1 LTLPRFNALTYN
13 LMAER
18 RVVITGMGVVTPIGN
33 DLETVWSNLKNG
45 VSGIRTIDAF
55 DTTGYD
61 CKIGGQV
68 RDFDPKLFFKNPK
81 DVRRTDRFT
90 HLGMAAAKMA
100 MADSGIDVDNLK
112 ERDRFG
118 VIVSTGIGGLKTLQ
132 DQLQILVTRGPGRNS
147 PFTIPMLI
155 SNMAGG
161 VISMEFDLRGPNL
174 CIVTACATSNNAI
187 GESWR
192 IIKSGDAD
200 IFLAGGAEAS
210 IVEIGIAGF
219 SAMKALSTR
228 NDEPERASRPFDRDR
243 DGFVMSEGAG
253 VVVVEELEHAR
264 ARGAKIYCEITGYGV
279 SADAYHMTAPPP
291 DGEGAAR
298 AMKLAL
304 DHARISPEQVD
315 YINAHATSTDIG
327 DICETRAIKQIF
339 GENAY
344 KVSISA
350 TKSMTGHL
358 LGGAGGI
365 EMAACALAIRDS
377 VIPPTINLE
386 NPGEECDLDY
396 TPNVAREKKV
406 RIALNNSFGFG
417 GHNATLV
424 ASAFEG

>member
-1 LTLPRFNALTYN
+1 MT
-13 LMAER
+13 ER
-18 RVVITGMGVVTPIGN
+18 RVVITGLGVLTPIGN
-33 DLETVWSNLKNG
+33 DVETFWSNLKNG
-45 VSGIRTIDAF
+45 VSGIHTIDAF
-55 DTTGYD
+55 DTAAYD

-68 RDFDPKLFFKNPK
+68 RGFDPKPFFKNPK

-90 HLGMAAAKMA
+90 HLSMGAARMALD
-100 MADSGIDVDNLK
+100 DSGIDVANLK
-112 ERDRFG
+112 DRNRFG

-132 DQLQILVTRGPGRNS
+132 DQLTILLTKGPTRNS

-155 SNMAGG
+155 SNMASG
-161 VISMEFDLRGPNL
+161 VISMEFNLRGPNL

-192 IIKSGDAD
+192 IIKFGDAD
-200 IFLAGGAEAS
+200 IFLAGGSEAS
-210 IVEIGIAGF
+210 IVEIGLAGF

-228 NDEPERASRPFDRDR
+228 NDEPGRASRPFDRDR

-253 VVVVEELEHAR
+253 IVVVEELEHAK
-264 ARGAKIYCEITGYGV
+264 ARGAKIYCELTGYGV

-291 DGEGAAR
+291 GGEGAAR
-298 AMKLAL
+298 AMQMAL
-304 DHARISPEQVD
+304 DHARLSPGQVD

-327 DICETRAIKQIF
+327 DICETRAIKKVF
-339 GENAY
+339 GDDAY
-344 KVSISA
+344 KVAISS

-386 NPGEECDLDY
+386 NPGKECDLDY
-396 TPNVAREKKV
+396 TPKVAREKKV
-406 RIALNNSFGFG
+406 RVALNNSFGFG

-424 ASAFEG
+424 ATAFEK

>member
-1 LTLPRFNALTYN
+1 
-13 LMAER
+13 MAER
-18 RVVITGMGVVTPIGN
+18 RVVITGMGVLTPVGN
-33 DLETVWSNLKNG
+33 DLETFWSNLKKG
-45 VSGIRTIDAF
+45 VSGIHTIDAF

-61 CKIGGQV
+61 CRIGGQV
-68 RDFDPKLFFKNPK
+68 RDFDPKAFFKNPK

-90 HLGMAAAKMA
+90 HLAMGAAKMA
-100 MADSGIDVDNLK
+100 IADSGIDIANLK
-112 ERDRFG
+112 QRDRFG

-132 DQLQILVTRGPGRNS
+132 DQLQILVTKGPGRNS

-192 IIKSGDAD
+192 IIKFGDAD
-200 IFLAGGAEAS
+200 IFLAGGSEAS
-210 IVEIGIAGF
+210 IVEIGVAGF
-219 SAMKALSTR
+219 SAMKALSKR

-264 ARGAKIYCEITGYGV
+264 ARGAKIYCEITGYGL

-304 DHARISPEQVD
+304 EHAGISPEQVD

-327 DICETRAIKQIF
+327 DLCETRAIKQIF
-339 GENAY
+339 GEQAY
-344 KVSISA
+344 KVAISS

-358 LGGAGGI
+358 LGGAGGV

-386 NPGEECDLDY
+386 NPDEECDLDY
-396 TPNVAREKKV
+396 TANVAREKRV

>member
-1 LTLPRFNALTYN
+1 MNN
-13 LMAER
+13 DR
-18 RVVITGMGVVTPIGN
+18 RVVITGLGVVTPVGN
-33 DLETVWSNLKNG
+33 EVETFWSNLKNG
-45 VSGIRTIDAF
+45 VSGIHTIDAF
-55 DTTGYD
+55 DVTGYD

-68 RDFDPKLFFKNPK
+68 RDFDPKPFFKNPK
-81 DVRRTDRFT
+81 DVRRTDRFS
-90 HLGMAAAKMA
+90 HLAMAAAKTA
-100 MADSGIDVDNLK
+100 LEDSGVDVANLK
-112 ERDRFG
+112 QRDRFG

-132 DQLQILVTRGPGRNS
+132 DQLRILLTRGPGRNS

-155 SNMAGG
+155 SNMASG

-192 IIKSGDAD
+192 IIKFGDAD
-200 IFLAGGAEAS
+200 IFLAGGSEAS
-210 IVEIGIAGF
+210 IVEIGVAGF

-253 VVVVEELEHAR
+253 IVVVEELEHAK
-264 ARGAKIYCEITGYGV
+264 ARGAKIYCELTGYGV

-298 AMKLAL
+298 AMQMAL
-304 DHARISPEQVD
+304 DHARLSPDQVD

-327 DICETRAIKQIF
+327 DICETRAIKQVL
-339 GENAY
+339 GDHAY
-344 KVSISA
+344 KVAISS

-377 VIPPTINLE
+377 VVPPTINLD
-386 NPGEECDLDY
+386 NPDKECDLDY

-406 RIALNNSFGFG
+406 RVALNNSFGFG

-424 ASAFEG
+424 ATTFEK

>member
-1 LTLPRFNALTYN
+1 
-13 LMAER
+13 MAER
-18 RVVITGMGVVTPIGN
+18 RVVITGMGVVTPVGN
-33 DLETVWSNLKNG
+33 DLETFWSNLRNG

-55 DTTGYD
+55 DTSGYD

-68 RDFDPKLFFKNPK
+68 RDFDPKPFFNNPK

-90 HLGMAAAKMA
+90 HLAMAAAKKA
-100 MADSGIDVDNLK
+100 MADSGIDISNLK
-112 ERDRFG
+112 QRDRFG

-132 DQLQILVTRGPGRNS
+132 DQLKILLTKGPGRNS

-161 VISMEFDLRGPNL
+161 VISMEFGLRGPNL

-210 IVEIGIAGF
+210 IVEIAVAGC
-219 SAMKALSTR
+219 SPLKALSTR

-243 DGFVMSEGAG
+243 DGFVMSEGSG

-264 ARGAKIYCEITGYGV
+264 ERGAKIYCEITGYGV

-298 AMKLAL
+298 AMQMAL
-304 DHARISPEQVD
+304 EHARISPNQVD

-327 DICETRAIKQIF
+327 DICETRAIKQVF
-339 GENAY
+339 GDYAY
-344 KVSISA
+344 KVAISS
-350 TKSMTGHL
+350 TKSMPGHL
-358 LGGAGGI
+358 LGGAGGV
-365 EMAACALAIRDS
+365 ERAARALGIRDA
-377 VIPPTINLE
+377 VIPATINRE
-386 NPGEECDLDY
+386 NAGEECDLDY
-396 TPNVAREKKV
+396 LANVGREQQV
-406 RIALNNSFGFG
+406 RVALNNSFGFG

-424 ASAFEG
+424 VAAFEK

>member
-1 LTLPRFNALTYN
+1 MNN
-13 LMAER
+13 DR
-18 RVVITGMGVVTPIGN
+18 RVVITGLGVMTPLGN
-33 DLETVWSNLKNG
+33 EVETFWSNLKNG
-45 VSGIRTIDAF
+45 VSGIHTIDAF
-55 DTTGYD
+55 DITGYD

-68 RDFDPKLFFKNPK
+68 RDFDPKPFFKNPK

-90 HLGMAAAKMA
+90 HLSMAAAKMA
-100 MADSGIDVDNLK
+100 LEDSGIDVANLK
-112 ERDRFG
+112 QRDRFG

-132 DQLQILVTRGPGRNS
+132 DQLRILLTRGPGRNS

-155 SNMAGG
+155 SNMASG

-192 IIKSGDAD
+192 IIKFGDAD
-200 IFLAGGAEAS
+200 IFLAGGSEAS
-210 IVEIGIAGF
+210 IVEIGLAGF

-253 VVVVEELEHAR
+253 IVVVEELEHAK
-264 ARGAKIYCEITGYGV
+264 ARGAKIYCELTGYGV

-298 AMKLAL
+298 AMQMAL
-304 DHARISPEQVD
+304 DHAHLLPDQID

-327 DICETRAIKQIF
+327 DICETRAIKQVL
-339 GENAY
+339 GDHAY
-344 KVSISA
+344 KVPISS

-365 EMAACALAIRDS
+365 EMAACALAIRDA
-377 VIPPTINLE
+377 VVPPTINLE
-386 NPGEECDLDY
+386 NPDKECDLDY

-406 RIALNNSFGFG
+406 RVALNNSFGFG

-424 ASAFEG
+424 ATAFEK

>member
-1 LTLPRFNALTYN
+1 MNN
-13 LMAER
+13 DR
-18 RVVITGMGVVTPIGN
+18 RVVITGLGAITPLGN
-33 DLETVWSNLKNG
+33 DVETFWANLKNG
-45 VSGIRTIDAF
+45 VSGISTIDAF

-61 CKIGGQV
+61 CKIGGQI
-68 RDFDPKLFFKNPK
+68 RDFDPKSFFKNPK
-81 DVRRTDRFT
+81 DIRRTDRFT
-90 HLGMAAAKMA
+90 QLAMAAAKMA
-100 MADSGIDVDNLK
+100 LQDSGIDVPNLK
-112 ERDRFG
+112 RRDRFG

-132 DQLQILVTRGPGRNS
+132 DQLRILLTRGPGRNS

-155 SNMAGG
+155 SNMASG

-192 IIKSGDAD
+192 VIKFGDAD
-200 IFLAGGAEAS
+200 VFLAGGAEAS
-210 IVEIGIAGF
+210 IVEIGVAGF

-253 VVVVEELEHAR
+253 VVVVEELEHAK
-264 ARGAKIYCEITGYGV
+264 ARGAKIYCELTGYGL

-291 DGEGAAR
+291 DAEGAGR
-298 AMKLAL
+298 AMQIAL
-304 DHARISPEQVD
+304 GHARISPDAVD

-327 DICETRAIKQIF
+327 DVSETRAIKHVF
-339 GENAY
+339 GDYAY
-344 KVSISA
+344 KVPISA

-358 LGGAGGI
+358 LGGAGAV
-365 EMAACALAIRDS
+365 EMAACALAIRDG

-406 RIALNNSFGFG
+406 RVALNNSFGFG

-424 ASAFEG
+424 AAAFET

>member
-1 LTLPRFNALTYN
+1 
-13 LMAER
+13 MG
-18 RVVITGMGVVTPIGN
+18 VITPLGN
-33 DLETVWSNLKNG
+33 SVETFWSNLRNG
-45 VSGIRTIDAF
+45 VSGIRIIDAF
-55 DTTGYD
+55 DTSGYD
-61 CKIGGQV
+61 CKIGGQI
-68 RDFDPKLFFKNPK
+68 RDFDPKHFFKNPK

-90 HLGMAAAKMA
+90 HLAMAAAKMA
-100 MADSGIDVDNLK
+100 VADSGIDIDNLK

-132 DQLQILVTRGPGRNS
+132 DQLQILLTRGPGRNS

-155 SNMAGG
+155 GNMAGG
-161 VISMEFDLRGPNL
+161 VISMEFNLRGPNL
-174 CIVTACATSNNAI
+174 CIATACATSNNAI

-192 IIKSGDAD
+192 IIRSGDAD

-210 IVEIGIAGF
+210 IVEIGVAGF

-228 NDEPERASRPFDRDR
+228 NDQPERASRPFDRDR
-243 DGFVMSEGAG
+243 DGFVMSEGSG

-264 ARGAKIYCEITGYGV
+264 ARGAKIYCEITGYGI

-304 DHARISPEQVD
+304 DRARISPEQVD

-327 DICETRAIKQIF
+327 DLCETRAIKQIF
-339 GENAY
+339 GEYAN

-396 TPNVAREKKV
+396 TANFARERKV
-406 RIALNNSFGFG
+406 RVALNNSFGFG
-417 GHNATLV
+417 GHNATVV

>member
-1 LTLPRFNALTYN
+1 MNN
-13 LMAER
+13 DR

-33 DLETVWSNLKNG
+33 NLETFWSNLKNG

-68 RDFDPKLFFKNPK
+68 RDFDPKPFFKNPK

-132 DQLQILVTRGPGRNS
+132 DQLQILLTKGPGRNS

-155 SNMAGG
+155 SNMGGG

-200 IFLAGGAEAS
+200 MFLAGGAEAS
-210 IVEIGIAGF
+210 IVEIGVAGF

-264 ARGAKIYCEITGYGV
+264 ARNAKIYCEITGYGV

-304 DHARISPEQVD
+304 EHARISPEQVD

-327 DICETRAIKQIF
+327 DLCETRAIKQIF
-339 GENAY
+339 GEHAY

-396 TPNVAREKKV
+396 TTNVAREKQV
-406 RIALNNSFGFG
+406 RVALNNSFGFG

>member
-1 LTLPRFNALTYN
+1 MNN
-13 LMAER
+13 DR
-18 RVVITGMGVVTPIGN
+18 RVVITGLGALTPLGN
-33 DLETVWSNLKNG
+33 DVETFWSNLKNG
-45 VSGIRTIDAF
+45 ASGIRSIDAF
-55 DTTGYD
+55 DTTAYD
-61 CKIGGQV
+61 CRIGGQV
-68 RDFDPKLFFKNPK
+68 RDFDPKPFFKNPK

-90 HLGMAAAKMA
+90 QLAMAAAKMA
-100 MADSGIDVDNLK
+100 VEDSGIDMENLK
-112 ERDRFG
+112 RRDRFG

-132 DQLQILVTRGPGRNS
+132 DQLTILLTKGPSRNS

-155 SNMAGG
+155 SNMASGF
-161 VISMEFDLRGPNL
+161 ISMEFNLRGPNL

-200 IFLAGGAEAS
+200 IFLAGGSEAS
-210 IVEIGIAGF
+210 IVEIGLAGF

-228 NDEPERASRPFDRDR
+228 NDEPQRASRPWDRDR

-253 VVVVEELEHAR
+253 VVVVEELEHAK
-264 ARGAKIYCEITGYGV
+264 ARGAKIHCEITGYGV

-298 AMKLAL
+298 AMQLAL
-304 DHARISPEQVD
+304 EHARISPDQVD

-327 DICETRAIKQIF
+327 DVCETRAIKQVF
-339 GENAY
+339 GDYAY
-344 KVSISA
+344 KVAISS

-358 LGGAGGI
+358 LGGAGGV

-377 VIPPTINLE
+377 VIAPTINLE

-406 RIALNNSFGFG
+406 RVALNNSFGFG

-424 ASAFEG
+424 ATAFEG

>member
-1 LTLPRFNALTYN
+1 MP
-13 LMAER
+13 ER
-18 RVVITGMGVVTPIGN
+18 RVVITGIGVVTPLGN
-33 DLETVWSNLKNG
+33 GLETFWSNLKNG
-45 VSGIRTIDAF
+45 VSGIATIDAF
-55 DTTGYD
+55 DTSGYD

-68 RDFDPKLFFKNPK
+68 RDFDPKQFFKNPK

-90 HLGMAAAKMA
+90 HLAMAAAKMA
-100 MADSGIDVDNLK
+100 LADSGIDMDNLK

-132 DQLQILVTRGPGRNS
+132 DQLQILVTKGPGRNS

-192 IIKSGDAD
+192 IIKFGDAD

-210 IVEIGIAGF
+210 IVEIGVAGF
-219 SAMKALSTR
+219 SAMRALSRR

-243 DGFVMSEGAG
+243 DGFVMSEGSG

-298 AMKLAL
+298 AMKMAL
-304 DHARISPEQVD
+304 DHARISPAQVD

-327 DICETRAIKQIF
+327 DLCETRAIKQIF
-339 GENAY
+339 GAY
-344 KVSISA
+344 ADKVSISA

-377 VIPPTINLE
+377 VIPPTINSITRLTL
-386 NPGEECDLDY
+386 PAKRKCASHSIIPLGLAAITRPWSRAHLKVSTRRGDLRLRRCNRFD
-396 TPNVAREKKV
+396 
-406 RIALNNSFGFG
+406 
-417 GHNATLV
+417 
-424 ASAFEG
+424 